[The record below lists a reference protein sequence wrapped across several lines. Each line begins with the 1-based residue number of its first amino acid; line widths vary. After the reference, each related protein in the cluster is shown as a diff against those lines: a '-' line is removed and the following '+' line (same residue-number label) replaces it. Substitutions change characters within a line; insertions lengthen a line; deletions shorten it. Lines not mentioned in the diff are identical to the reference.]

1 MSRTTFRIFEPYR
14 DVLARA
20 GLDSFD
26 ALFAFDGGRHVDGH
40 RDRNV
45 VRLELPGDDG
55 RPVAF
60 YLKREWH
67 PKAAMLIRRMLTG
80 WLRPP
85 PSRSARECR
94 NLEALGRRGI
104 ATAEPAAVGEVRDG
118 AFYKRALLLVREV
131 PGAVSLG
138 AYLRDVPAEPSA
150 DDLAA
155 RRAVIREV
163 ADLVRRMHDAGMAYR
178 DLFAKHIFV
187 APPRAGESAR
197 PTLIDAQRAYR
208 FPHLVPHARW
218 RDLAALAVTT
228 LHTPCTRTDRLR
240 FLLAYA
246 RQSRLTPAVKL
257 MVSRIGPRADKLRG
271 KGTDPRLSNGMMHA
285 PPGMT
290 PLGEERFRHVDRRRI
305 FVNEWFLP
313 ELRRLGLDTFD
324 AVMACAAGEPYRD
337 APDRLTVRIP
347 ITGADGRPSAIYL
360 KRHQRVDR
368 GAWVEGL
375 LKWRKART
383 RADVECR
390 NIFLLAEFDI
400 PTVRPVALGQRQ
412 TWSPRQQSFL
422 MTEEIPGGVPAD
434 DYLKAH
440 FAAASPPAP
449 TSDDKARA
457 GDKHRLVRRIA
468 RLARRLH
475 RAGFYHRD
483 LYLCHVF
490 VRELPGAEDEHG
502 HARRRGSGT
511 ASSAAVAPVRD
522 EHGHA
527 SVAMPPDMPPAAPPA
542 RLEWVLHLI
551 DLQRVR
557 WPGPGKVRR
566 RWIVKDLAEL
576 NYSAPAEA
584 ISRTDKLRFLRA
596 YLALGSARQAG
607 RLPDRARKLAGDVVA
622 KTRRIARHDARRQS
636 RRT

>member
-14 DVLARA
+14 ELLARA

-26 ALFAFDGGRHVDGH
+26 ALFAFDGGRYVDGH

-45 VRLELPGDDG
+45 VRLSLPGDDG
-55 RPVAF
+55 QPVTF

-80 WLRPP
+80 WFRPP
-85 PSRSARECR
+85 LSRSVLECR
-94 NLEALGRRGI
+94 NLESLRTRGV
-104 ATAEPAAVGEVRDG
+104 ATAEPAAVGEVRNG
-118 AFYKRALLLVREV
+118 PAYKRALLLVREV
-131 PGAVSLG
+131 PEAVSLG
-138 AYLRDVPAEPSA
+138 NYLRDFPAAPAAGE
-150 DDLAA
+150 LAVK
-155 RRAVIREV
+155 RDMIREV
-163 ADLVRRMHDAGMAYR
+163 AAAVRCMHDAGMAYR
-178 DLFAKHIFV
+178 DLFAKHIFIS
-187 APPRAGESAR
+187 PSLPGESAR

-228 LHTPCTRTDRLR
+228 QHTACTNTDRLR

-246 RQSRLTPAVKL
+246 RQSRVTPAVKVL
-257 MVSRIGPRADKLRG
+257 TARIVPHAEKLRG
-271 KGTDPRLSNGMMHA
+271 KGADPRTSKGLMHA

-290 PLGEERFRHVDRRRI
+290 PLGEERFRHIDRHRI
-305 FVNEWFLP
+305 LANERFLP

-324 AVMACAAGEPYRD
+324 AVMAYTGGEPYRD
-337 APDRLTVRIP
+337 VPDRLTVRIP
-347 ITGADGRPSAIYL
+347 VTGPDGRPSAIYL

-368 GAWVEGL
+368 GAWIEGL

-383 RADVECR
+383 RADAECR

-412 TWSPRQQSFL
+412 TWRRRQQSFL
-422 MTEEIPGGVPAD
+422 MTEEIPRGVPAD

-440 FAAASPPAP
+440 FAATSPTAP
-449 TSDDKARA
+449 GPDDKRKTIA
-457 GDKHRLVRRIA
+457 KHRLVRRIGG
-468 RLARRLH
+468 LARRLH
-475 RAGFYHRD
+475 RSGFYHRD

-490 VRELPGAEDEHG
+490 VRDLPQADDEDRG
-502 HARRRGSGT
+502 HDPRWSSGT
-511 ASSAAVAPVRD
+511 ASSAAMTPGGKDWA
-522 EHGHA
+522 
-527 SVAMPPDMPPAAPPA
+527 
-542 RLEWVLHLI
+542 LHLI

-557 WPGPGKVRR
+557 WPGPGKVGR

-584 ISRTDKLRFLRA
+584 VTRTDKVRFLRE
-596 YLALGSARQAG
+596 YLALGSARETG
-607 RLPDRARKLAGDVVA
+607 RLRRRARKLVRDVLA
-622 KTRRIARHDARRQS
+622 KTRRIARHDARRQV
-636 RRT
+636 RRA